1 MKIHHLMLAFIATFM
16 FTNCASKQESSTKSL
31 YQNEKALYQ
40 KYSASK
46 AESEL
51 DQEVEKLKSSDK

>member
-1 MKIHHLMLAFIATFM
+1 MKSLNLLLCALFISLLAG
-16 FTNCASKQESSTKSL
+16 CAAKEESPKTL

-40 KYSASK
+40 KFGASK

-51 DQEVEKLKSSDK
+51 DKEVEKLK

>member
-1 MKIHHLMLAFIATFM
+1 MKSLNLMLCALFLFL
-16 FTNCASKQESSTKSL
+16 FSGCASKEESTKTL

-40 KYSASK
+40 KFGASK

-51 DQEVEKLKSSDK
+51 DKEVEKLK

>member
-1 MKIHHLMLAFIATFM
+1 MLCALFLFL
-16 FTNCASKQESSTKSL
+16 FSGCASKEESTKTL

-40 KYSASK
+40 KFGASK

-51 DQEVEKLKSSDK
+51 DKEVEKLK

>member
-1 MKIHHLMLAFIATFM
+1 MKIHHLVLAFFAVFMLA
-16 FTNCASKQESSTKSL
+16 NCASKEETSTKSL

-46 AESEL
+46 AEAEL
-51 DQEVEKLKSSDK
+51 DKEVEKLKSTDK